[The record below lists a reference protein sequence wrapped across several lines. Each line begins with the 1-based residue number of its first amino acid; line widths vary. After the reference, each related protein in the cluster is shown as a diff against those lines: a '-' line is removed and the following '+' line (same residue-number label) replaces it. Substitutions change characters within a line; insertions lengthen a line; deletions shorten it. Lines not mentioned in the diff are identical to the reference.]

1 MNRTTVSALLGLAL
15 AAAPAAQAAE
25 SPLSYTYVEA
35 HYNNLNIDVVD
46 DLDLSGNGGG
56 INASLAFGESDFYGF
71 AGYETAS
78 GEFVDVDFDLGRLTG
93 GVGYALPI
101 DERLHVLGEVAY
113 VDYRGEASR
122 DGESEDANVDGYR
135 VSVGLRGLMAD
146 NLEGIAKIG
155 YTLVEDS
162 GYTLFDGAVAE
173 MGVRWHIDRAWSAG
187 LSTELGDGINS
198 FKLGLRLQW

>member
-1 MNRTTVSALLGLAL
+1 MNRATLPALLGLAIL
-15 AAAPAAQAAE
+15 AAPATQAADTA
-25 SPLSYTYVEA
+25 LSYTYVEA
-35 HYNNLNIDVVD
+35 HYNNLDIDVVD

-56 INASLAFGESDFYGF
+56 VNGSLAFGGSDFYGF
-71 AGYETAS
+71 AGYETVS
-78 GEFVDVDFDLGRLTG
+78 GDLADVDFDLARVTG

-101 DERLHVLGEVAY
+101 DERLHALGEVAY

-122 DGESEDANVDGYR
+122 GGESDDANVDGYR

-146 NLEGIAKIG
+146 NIEGYAKVG
-155 YTLVEDS
+155 YTLVEDAD
-162 GYTLFDGAVAE
+162 YTLFEGAVADL
-173 MGVRWHIDRAWSAG
+173 GVRWHIDRAWSAG